1 MKSLL
6 DLENKRGPLSGP
18 LAAHVGGYLAQLESQ
33 GYKRPT
39 LYPDALLLA
48 DLDAWMKCEGLI
60 VEKLCESVL
69 ERFLEH
75 HMRKRTS
82 RRRPK
87 RLALQRLLTMLRAT
101 GAVEAQR
108 PPSRT
113 PAEHCIHGFA
123 HYLKQDRG
131 YADTTVTGYCLA
143 ARRLL
148 DRMYGVG
155 PVSVATLS
163 AEQVLTFIRYH
174 VEEYGR
180 SSSQYAVTGLKSFM
194 RFLRHRGEIAA
205 DLAGV
210 IPPVASWTLSSLP
223 RRLPRGAVDRVLA
236 GQEHATEAGR
246 RDYAILLVL
255 ARLGLRSCEVAA
267 LRLEDL
273 DWETSRINVRSRKA
287 GRTVA
292 LPLPADVGRAIA
304 GYLEAGRPHC
314 VCREVFVRNQAPIC
328 GMSRISVG
336 HVARR
341 AFLRSGITGVSLG
354 AHTFRHTLASDLL
367 RRGASL
373 DEIGRILRH
382 KDASTTAIYAKV
394 DMSAL
399 RTLAMRWPGGAA

>member
-18 LAAHVGGYLAQLESQ
+18 LAAHVGNYLAQLDSQ

-69 ERFLEH
+69 ERFLKH

-113 PAEHCIHGFA
+113 PAERCIHGFA
-123 HYLKQDRG
+123 QYLKQDRG

-148 DRMYGVG
+148 DRLYGVG
-155 PVSVATLS
+155 PVSVTTLN
-163 AEQVLTFIRYH
+163 AAQVLTFIRYH

-180 SSSQYAVTGLKSFM
+180 SSSQYAMTGLKSFL

-223 RRLPRGAVDRVLA
+223 RHLPRGAVDRVLA
-236 GQEHATEAGR
+236 GQAHATEAGR
-246 RDYAILLVL
+246 RDYAILLIL

-304 GYLEAGRPHC
+304 GYLKAGRPHC
-314 VCREVFVRNQAPIC
+314 VCREVFVRNQAPIR

-341 AFLRSGITGVSLG
+341 AFLRSGINGVSLG

-373 DEIGRILRH
+373 DKIGRILRH

-394 DMSAL
+394 DMGAL
-399 RTLAMRWPGGAA
+399 RPLAMRWPGGAA

>member
-1 MKSLL
+1 
-6 DLENKRGPLSGP
+6 
-18 LAAHVGGYLAQLESQ
+18 
-33 GYKRPT
+33 
-39 LYPDALLLA
+39 
-48 DLDAWMKCEGLI
+48 
-60 VEKLCESVL
+60 
-69 ERFLEH
+69 
-75 HMRKRTS
+75 
-82 RRRPK
+82 
-87 RLALQRLLTMLRAT
+87 MLRAT
-101 GAVEAQR
+101 GAVEAHR
-108 PPSRT
+108 PPSCT
-113 PAEHCIHGFA
+113 PAEGCIRGFA

-148 DRMYGVG
+148 DRVYGVG
-155 PVSVATLS
+155 PVSGGTLN
-163 AEQVLTFIRYH
+163 AAQVLVFIVYH
-174 VEEYGR
+174 VQIYGR
-180 SSSQYAVTGLKSFM
+180 SSSQYAVTGLKSFL
-194 RFLRHRGEIAA
+194 RFLRHRGDIAV
-205 DLAGV
+205 DLAAV
-210 IPPVASWTLSSLP
+210 IPPVAGWTLSSLP
-223 RRLPRGAVDRVLA
+223 RHLPRGAVDRVLA
-236 GQEHATEAGR
+236 DQKHASAAGR

-273 DWETSRINVRSRKA
+273 DWETCRMNVRSRKA

-304 GYLEAGRPHC
+304 EYLKAGRPRC
-314 VCREVFVRNQAPIC
+314 ACREVFVRNQAPLR

-354 AHTFRHTLASDLL
+354 AHTFRHTLASNLL

-394 DMSAL
+394 DMDAL
-399 RTLAMRWPGGAA
+399 RPLAMRWPGGAA